1 MVRYVPLQ
9 VLGERVG
16 DSLAIGRPAEDFEKD
31 SWRVG
36 GANRLMRSSDVHY

>member
-9 VLGERVG
+9 VLGERR
-16 DSLAIGRPAEDFEKD
+16 SAPADFEKD

-36 GANRLMRSSDVHY
+36 GANAINGL